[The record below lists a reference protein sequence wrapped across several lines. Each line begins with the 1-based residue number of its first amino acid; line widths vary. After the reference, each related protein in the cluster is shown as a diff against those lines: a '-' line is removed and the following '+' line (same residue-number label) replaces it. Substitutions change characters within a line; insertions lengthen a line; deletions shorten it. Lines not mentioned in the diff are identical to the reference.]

1 VAGLGSDGAG
11 TRDDGSSPGQ
21 RPSIES
27 FVGRLTI
34 DVELEL
40 DTPGRLPFP
49 SEQDDTAAANGK
61 SHGTSR
67 GSSSLLFFVT
77 FVCSC
82 PRCPLPANG
91 ERSLMAEEAI
101 DPQHAFGVGR

>member
-1 VAGLGSDGAG
+1 VPSSDTDRSRNPSERWSALRASDGCVAGLGSDGAG

-67 GSSSLLFFVT
+67 GSSSLFFFV
-77 FVCSC
+77 
-82 PRCPLPANG
+82 
-91 ERSLMAEEAI
+91 
-101 DPQHAFGVGR
+101 